1 MQTAARWSDAA
12 DAWRAIGCPYEEAR
26 ALADGD
32 EAAQRAALAILD
44 RLGAKPLAERI
55 RRQLRQAGV
64 RSVPRGAAT
73 ATRSNEAGLTAREL
87 EVLALVADG
96 RRNAE
101 IAARLSRS
109 ARTVEHHVESILAKL
124 EVGSRA
130 EAVEAARRLGLLA
143 KNG

>member
-1 MQTAARWSDAA
+1 M
-12 DAWRAIGCPYEEAR
+12 
-26 ALADGD
+26 
-32 EAAQRAALAILD
+32 
-44 RLGAKPLAERI
+44 
-55 RRQLRQAGV
+55 
-64 RSVPRGAAT
+64 PRGAAA

-130 EAVEAARRLGLLA
+130 EAVVAARRLGLLA
-143 KNG
+143 KNR

>member
-1 MQTAARWSDAA
+1 M
-12 DAWRAIGCPYEEAR
+12 GCPYEEAR

-44 RLGAKPLAERI
+44 KLGAKAA
-55 RRQLRQAGV
+55 RRVRPPPVMREAGV
-64 RSVPRGAAT
+64 RSVPRGAAS
-73 ATRSNEAGLTAREL
+73 ATRSNEVGLTAREL

-109 ARTVEHHVESILAKL
+109 TRTRRAPRRVDPRKLGAGSARRGGRGGA
-124 EVGSRA
+124 
-130 EAVEAARRLGLLA
+130 RLGLLA

>member
-1 MQTAARWSDAA
+1 M
-12 DAWRAIGCPYEEAR
+12 GCPYEEAR

-44 RLGAKPLAERI
+44 KLGAKPLTERV
-55 RRQLRQAGV
+55 RRQMREAGV

-87 EVLALVADG
+87 EVLALVANG
-96 RRNAE
+96 CRNAE

-124 EVGSRA
+124 GAASRA
-130 EAVEAARRLGLLA
+130 EAVATARRLGLLA

>member
-1 MQTAARWSDAA
+1 MAGRWSDAA
-12 DAWRAIGCPYEEAR
+12 AAWRAMGCPYEEAR

-44 RLGAKPLAERI
+44 KLGAKPLAERI
-55 RRQLRQAGV
+55 RRQMRQAGV
-64 RSVPRGAAT
+64 RSVPRGAAL

-87 EVLALVADG
+87 EVLALLAEG

-101 IAARLSRS
+101 IASRLSRS

-130 EAVEAARRLGLLA
+130 DAVAAARRLGLLG